1 MPEQDS
7 GHAEFAAHSTA
18 DGASH
23 PAGDAPG
30 QTSEP
35 RSVEELRVE
44 IWTAVQNDILPT
56 FQIDR
61 IVGELGPETA
71 FRVSATATAF
81 ANRDG
86 QAYRDRVQDARYRI
100 GDLTD
105 IGGEASS
112 YRAFVR
118 MHLWDTG
125 VRTGWWSKA
134 DIKTV
139 TSDGDSWQTITSDTF
154 RAVADAMDAVLFRS
168 LLAEEQ
174 FAILVEPMRVVV
186 GSVWEIRRR
195 S

>member
-7 GHAEFAAHSTA
+7 GHAEFAAPPTA

-44 IWTAVQNDILPT
+44 IWTAVQDGILPA

-71 FRVSATATAF
+71 FRVSATAAAF

-86 QAYRDRVQDARYRI
+86 QAYRDRVQDARDRI

-105 IGGEASS
+105 IGGESSS

-139 TSDGDSWQTITSDTF
+139 TSDGDRWQTITSDTF
-154 RAVADAMDAVLFRS
+154 GAVADAMDAVLFRS
-168 LLAEEQ
+168 LLTEEQ